1 MTAATSVL
9 PPESV
14 FIAVPKKSPEV
25 LAAPVATES
34 VARAQSEGHHVG
46 SAPVQRST
54 ASTAAPAAR
63 DEGLDLLR
71 GLAVV
76 AMVVDHVGG
85 ASFLYAF
92 TGGNRFFTSAA
103 EGFVFISGLVMGL
116 VYRRLVDRTGLG
128 PSLQRSMERA
138 ATLYLLAV
146 TLTLLFV
153 PASELL
159 QLPWAQGLSLS
170 DPTQFIVSVLTLHQ
184 TYYLVDIPLL
194 YALLL
199 LVSPLALILLSQG
212 RTAAV
217 LVGSWLLWGLYQ
229 VFPTQVDVPWAIQG
243 NHLFFFAAWQV
254 FFFTGLVLGWHR
266 SELGTRLAGCSRRVG
281 LVISGAGFAFLVALY
296 AYSDRLIALFTQN
309 PEQASNVELF
319 LLETVFSKA
328 DARFGRI
335 VASIVVFGFLYLL
348 VTEAWRPL
356 SRALGWLMLPLGKN
370 ALYAYSAH
378 VALAVPVQMVVG
390 SLETRAIP
398 LWLLAP
404 LAQVCSV
411 AGIWLL
417 IKGRVLFVNPASGA
431 ARYLWPA
438 GAALAC
444 LLIATPLG
452 SVAPQTAA
460 AATVEPDQNEARR
473 ARVFGTPIPAR
484 ALRAESMPSNPTT
497 ADGALPRTSVARSA
511 APVTSQYVGSIR
523 GTLGGGELFSPALE
537 RNMPYFIYLPP
548 GYESGTG
555 RYPVLYML
563 HGNSGLNE
571 EWLAYGLINAADEM
585 IAKGEIRPMIIVLP
599 QGDYSYWVNLVD
611 GPSYGDYLA
620 IDVVDYVKRTYRVLP
635 GSEHRAI
642 GGLSMGGT
650 GALIHAFVNP
660 SIFGVVGA
668 HSPSLPEEGWREFL
682 GTGDEFAKRDPI
694 SLALSP
700 SWIRELAI
708 WVDVGDEDPWLA
720 RAETL
725 HDTLFAWDVP
735 HQWNVFA
742 GEHWGGY
749 WSENTDKYLRFY
761 DAALNMTF

>member
-1 MTAATSVL
+1 MTATAVR

-14 FIAVPKKSPEV
+14 FIAVPKKSPEA
-25 LAAPVATES
+25 LAAPVAVES
-34 VARAQSEGHHVG
+34 VAARADAEGHQDGAARVERPT
-46 SAPVQRST
+46 AAT
-54 ASTAAPAAR
+54 ASPAAR
-63 DEGLDLLR
+63 DEGLDFLR

-116 VYRRLVDRTGLG
+116 VYRRLIDRNGLG

-138 ATLYLLAV
+138 VTLYLLAV
-146 TLTLLFV
+146 TLTFLFI
-153 PASELL
+153 PFSELL
-159 QLPWAQGLSLS
+159 RLPWAQALPLS

-184 TYYLVDIPLL
+184 TYYLVDVPLL

-199 LVSPLALILLSQG
+199 LAAPLALILLSQG

-217 LVGSWLLWGLYQ
+217 LAGSWLLWGLYQ
-229 VFPTQVDVPWAIQG
+229 FFPTQVGVPWAIQG

-266 SELGTRLAGCSRRVG
+266 SELGTRLAGFPRRAG
-281 LVISGAGFAFLVALY
+281 LVVSGVGFALLVAVY
-296 AYSDRLIALFTQN
+296 ALADRLIALFTQN

-378 VALAVPVQMVVG
+378 VALAGPVQMVVG
-390 SLETRAIP
+390 SLEMQAIP
-398 LWLLAP
+398 LAVLAP
-404 LAQVCSV
+404 VVQVCSV

-417 IKGRVLFVNPASGA
+417 IKGRVLFVNPAKGG

-452 SVAPQTAA
+452 SVAPETAA
-460 AATVEPDQNEARR
+460 AATVEPDQHEARR
-473 ARVFGTPIPAR
+473 ARVFGTPMPAR
-484 ALRAESMPSNPTT
+484 ALRAESMPSSPFL
-497 ADGALPRTSVARSA
+497 AEGGLPRTTAATSA
-511 APVTSQYVGSIR
+511 APVTSQYVGPIR
-523 GTLGGGELFSPALE
+523 GTLAAGELFSPALE

-548 GYESGTG
+548 GYENGTG

-571 EWLAYGLINAADEM
+571 EWLAYGLIDAADEM

-611 GPSYGDYLA
+611 GENYGDYLA
-620 IDVVDYVKRTYRVLP
+620 TDVVDYIKRTYRVLP

-694 SLALSP
+694 SLALSA

-735 HQWNVFA
+735 HQWNVLA

-749 WSENTDKYLRFY
+749 WSENTDRYLRFY
-761 DAALNMTF
+761 DAALNMTV

>member
-1 MTAATSVL
+1 MTATAVR
-9 PPESV
+9 PPEYT
-14 FIAVPKKSPEV
+14 FIAVPRKPAEPQPAPCATD
-25 LAAPVATES
+25 AAA
-34 VARAQSEGHHVG
+34 ARPPQTAPAHRDSSAAAG
-46 SAPVQRST
+46 S
-54 ASTAAPAAR
+54 AAR

-116 VYRRLVDRTGLG
+116 VYRRLIDRNGLG

-159 QLPWAQGLSLS
+159 GLPWAQGLSLS

-199 LVSPLALILLSQG
+199 LASPLALILLAQG

-217 LVGSWLLWGLYQ
+217 LAGSWLLWGVYQ
-229 VFPTQVDVPWAIQG
+229 LFPMQVDVPWAIQG

-266 SELGTRLAGCSRRVG
+266 SELGTRLAGFPRRAG
-281 LVISGAGFAFLVALY
+281 LIVSGAAFAVLVAFY
-296 AYSDRLIALFTQN
+296 ACSDRLIALVAAG
-309 PEQASNVELF
+309 PEQATSIDLF

-356 SRALGWLMLPLGKN
+356 SRGLGWLLLPLGKN
-370 ALYAYSAH
+370 ALYAYAAH
-378 VALAVPVQMVVG
+378 VALAVPMQLVVG
-390 SLETRAIP
+390 ALEPQSIP
-398 LWLLAP
+398 LGLMAP
-404 LAQVCSV
+404 VVQVSSV

-417 IKGRVLFVNPASGA
+417 IKGRVLFVNPAKGA
-431 ARYLWPA
+431 ARYAWPA
-438 GAALAC
+438 GAVLAC
-444 LLIATPLG
+444 LIIATPLA
-452 SVAPQTAA
+452 STAPPTVA
-460 AATVEPDQNEARR
+460 AATVEPDPLEARR
-473 ARVFGTPIPAR
+473 ARVFGTPVPAR
-484 ALRAESMPSNPTT
+484 SIGAGVAPSVAL
-497 ADGALPRTSVARSA
+497 GAPEVARSSIARSA
-511 APVTSQYVGSIR
+511 APVTSQYVGPIS
-523 GTLGGGELFSPALE
+523 GTLFGGEVFSAALE
-537 RNMPYFIYLPP
+537 RNMPYFVYLPP
-548 GYESGTG
+548 GYENGTS

-571 EWLAYGLINAADEM
+571 EWLAYGLIDTVDAM

-599 QGDYSYWVNLVD
+599 QGDYSYWVNLVG

-620 IDVVDYVKRTYRVLP
+620 TDVVDYIKGTYRVLP

-668 HSPSLPEEGWREFL
+668 HSPSLPEEGWRDFL
-682 GTGDEFAKRDPI
+682 GTGEDFAQRDPI
-694 SLALSP
+694 SLALYA
-700 SWIRELAI
+700 SWIRDLSI
-708 WVDVGDEDPWLA
+708 WVDVGDDDPWLA
-720 RAETL
+720 RCEMLHRTL
-725 HDTLFAWDVP
+725 SAWDVP
-735 HQWNVFA
+735 HQWNVFT

-749 WSENTDKYLRFY
+749 WSEHIEDYLRFY
-761 DAALNMTF
+761 DAALHG